1 MRQAA
6 AGMERFASGAR
17 GIIAGPIQ
25 SYEDFGHTI
34 ARAGGLAKVSGEQLK
49 VLHDEALR
57 LGSTVGEFS
66 AKQAAEGM
74 AEFGIAGY
82 NVAEIMG
89 ALPTTLDLSSAA
101 GMGLSDTVGVMTGI
115 MGAFNLDAIRA
126 TDVAD
131 VLTATF
137 TGSKT
142 TLQSLGETISYSGAN
157 FAELG
162 VDIKT
167 AAAMI
172 GLLGN
177 ASIEGTRAGTAMN
190 SVLARLTAPRRMG
203 LKVMESI
210 GLGRKDIEDSTGKLR
225 EPMKILAMIA
235 ERTEKMTAVER
246 KGFLTRLFG
255 MEAGPA
261 VAVLMAKNGSEKM
274 LELADAI
281 EKSKGRTT
289 ELANTMRGTGRGA
302 TQQLTSA
309 IDTFKIVVG
318 ETTDSVLR
326 PLKLMLADIIGRI
339 TGWAK
344 EHPNLTTAIMI
355 TVGAVATL
363 ASVGT
368 GLIYTMVGITS
379 AMAISQYGIGGL
391 RIGLQLLR
399 AGLETTALRVEALTA
414 KTMILDSEVLPAR
427 KGIVALAGTIV
438 RSAIPATIA
447 WAGAL
452 WPVLVVIAAVA
463 ATVAVV
469 YLALK
474 YWDRLVAIW
483 ERFKNASIQAKI
495 AISALLI
502 PFQLILAP
510 ITAVITAVKVLTA
523 DWEGLKTALAAPFV
537 YAIGKIKSVIEWI
550 EKIELPSWIRE
561 FGLFHERVAG
571 TVAGGVAGAAGA
583 VAGGV
588 AGLGREIGY
597 VAAGGATGA
606 TDLKTS
612 EFLERTEVTSNLNN
626 NVNLKIEF
634 DDRGRP
640 FVRGAEADRGV
651 DLEAVYNG
659 YALGGA

>member
-1 MRQAA
+1 
-6 AGMERFASGAR
+6 MERFASGAR

-25 SYEDFGHTI
+25 SYEEFGHTI

-74 AEFGIAGY
+74 AEFGVAGY
-82 NVAEIMG
+82 EVADIMS

-101 GMGLSDTVGVMTGI
+101 GIELSETVGVMTGI
-115 MGAFNLDAIRA
+115 MGAFNLDATRA

-131 VLTATF
+131 ILTATF

-142 TLQSLGETISYSGAN
+142 TLQSLGETISYAGAN

-167 AAAMI
+167 AAAMA

-177 ASIEGTRAGTAMN
+177 ASIEGSRAGTAMN
-190 SVLARLTAPRRMG
+190 AVLARLTAPRRMG
-203 LKVMESI
+203 LKIMESI

-225 EPMKILAMIA
+225 EPMKILATIA

-246 KGFLTRLFG
+246 KGILTRLFG

-274 LELADAI
+274 LDLADAI
-281 EKSKGRTT
+281 EKSRGRTT

-363 ASVGT
+363 ASVGA
-368 GLIYTMVGITS
+368 GLIYTMVAMTS
-379 AMAISQYGIGGL
+379 IMAVSQYGIGGF
-391 RIGLQLLR
+391 RTGLQLLR
-399 AGLETTALRVEALTA
+399 AGLEATVLRMEALTA
-414 KTMILDSEVLPAR
+414 QTMILDSEVLPAR
-427 KGIVALAGTIV
+427 RGIVALSRTIV
-438 RSAIPATIA
+438 RSAVPAAIA

-452 WPVLVVIAAVA
+452 WPVLVVIAAIA
-463 ATVAVV
+463 AVSAAV
-469 YLALK
+469 YLAIK
-474 YWDRLVAIW
+474 YWDELTAIW
-483 ERFKNASIQAKI
+483 ERFKNASLATKI
-495 AISALLI
+495 VIVALLAPLI
-502 PFQLILAP
+502 ALASPILAIAFLAKKVIDNWQPIRDFFSTLWDTIASGVNRAIAALESFELPAPLQAILDFQLR
-510 ITAVITAVKVLTA
+510 V
-523 DWEGLKTALAAPFV
+523 GR
-537 YAIGKIKSVIEWI
+537 GIESI
-550 EKIELPSWIRE
+550 
-561 FGLFHERVAG
+561 
-571 TVAGGVAGAAGA
+571 
-583 VAGGV
+583 
-588 AGLGREIGY
+588 GREIGF
-597 VAAGGATGA
+597 VATGGAAGA

-612 EFLERTEVTSNLNN
+612 DFLERTEGTSNLNN

-651 DLEAVYNG
+651 ELEAVYNG

>member
-1 MRQAA
+1 V
-6 AGMERFASGAR
+6 ERFARGAR

-34 ARAGGLAKVSGEQLK
+34 ARAGGLARVSGEHLK

-101 GMGLSDTVGVMTGI
+101 GIELSETVGVMTGI
-115 MGAFNLDAIRA
+115 MGAFNLDATRA

-131 VLTATF
+131 ILTATF

-142 TLQSLGETISYSGAN
+142 TLQSLGETISYAGAN

-167 AAAMI
+167 AAAMA

-177 ASIEGTRAGTAMN
+177 ASIEGSRAGTAMN
-190 SVLARLTAPRRMG
+190 AVLARLTAPRRMG

-225 EPMKILAMIA
+225 EPMRILATIA

-246 KGFLTRLFG
+246 KGALTRLFG

-281 EKSKGRTT
+281 EKSRGRTT

-355 TVGAVATL
+355 TVGAVAAL
-363 ASVGT
+363 ASVGA
-368 GLIYTMVGITS
+368 GLIYTMVAMTS
-379 AMAISQYGIGGL
+379 VMAVSQYGIGGFKT
-391 RIGLQLLR
+391 GLQLLR
-399 AGLETTALRVEALTA
+399 AGLEATALRMEALTA
-414 KTMILDSEVLPAR
+414 QTMVLDSEVLPAR
-427 KGIVALAGTIV
+427 RGIVALSRTIV
-438 RSAIPATIA
+438 RSAVPAAIA

-463 ATVAVV
+463 AVSAAVYFAV
-469 YLALK
+469 K
-474 YWDRLVAIW
+474 YWDELTAIW
-483 ERFKNASIQAKI
+483 ERFKNASLATKI
-495 AISALLI
+495 VIVALLA
-502 PFQLILAP
+502 PFLALASPILAIAFLAKKVIDNWQP
-510 ITAVITAVKVLTA
+510 IKDFFSTLWDTITGGINKAMAALESFELPAPLQAILDFHLKVGRGI
-523 DWEGLKTALAAPFV
+523 EN
-537 YAIGKIKSVIEWI
+537 IGK
-550 EKIELPSWIRE
+550 
-561 FGLFHERVAG
+561 
-571 TVAGGVAGAAGA
+571 
-583 VAGGV
+583 
-588 AGLGREIGY
+588 EIGF
-597 VAAGGATGA
+597 VAAGGAAGA
-606 TDLKTS
+606 TNLKTS
-612 EFLERTEVTSNLNN
+612 EFLERTEGTSSLNS